1 MILTIVFASAVLVFL
16 VSLMTGGDLLRSRY
30 LVAKQ
35 ICPVIPRY
43 FWFLIALAVVALMLC
58 LTTMQSWWYASLITV
73 VIALIVGFTRAIM
86 QKANKSQIPNLRS
99 PGF

>member
-1 MILTIVFASAVLVFL
+1 MIRTIVFPCAVLVFL
-16 VSLMTGGDLLRSRY
+16 VSMFMAGDLLRSSY

-35 ICPVIPRY
+35 IDPVIPKY

-58 LTTMQSWWYASLITV
+58 LTTMQSGRYASLITV

-86 QKANKSQIPNLRS
+86 QKANKSQI
-99 PGF
+99 